1 MKDIYK
7 LVVTGGP
14 CGGKSTALEWIEK
27 AFTAKGYTVIFV
39 AETATELIN
48 AGVAPW
54 DFDAN
59 KDFQKCLARLQWEK
73 EKVFYRAAKRMNAG
87 KVLIVCD
94 RGEAD
99 NMAYMTRQE
108 YLEVLDSIGSNEE
121 AVMDKYDAVF
131 HLVTAAK
138 GAEEYYTTANN
149 TARTET
155 AEQAAALDDRFIE
168 AWTGHSHFR
177 VIDNSTDFNGKMER
191 LIDAI
196 AAFLEKENG

>member
-1 MKDIYK
+1 MKEIVK

-14 CGGKSTALEWIEK
+14 CGGKSSALEWIDK

-54 DFDAN
+54 NFDEN
-59 KDFQKCLARLQWEK
+59 KEFQKCLARLQWEK
-73 EKVFYRAAKRMNAG
+73 EKVFYRAAKKMNAD

-99 NMAYMTRQE
+99 NMAYMTREE
-108 YLEVLDSIGSNEE
+108 YLEVLDSLGSSE
-121 AVMDKYDAVF
+121 ADIMGNYDAVF

-138 GAEEYYTTANN
+138 GAEDHYTIDNN
-149 TARTET
+149 EARTET
-155 AEQAAALDDRFIE
+155 PEQAAALDDRFIK
-168 AWTGHSHFR
+168 AWSSHPHFR
-177 VIDNSTDFNGKMER
+177 MIDNSTDFKGKMER
-191 LIDAI
+191 LIHSI
-196 AAFLEKENG
+196 SEFLEQ

>member
-1 MKDIYK
+1 MKRIYK

-39 AETATELIN
+39 AETATELIT

-54 DFDAN
+54 NFDTN

-73 EKVFYRAAKRMNAG
+73 EKVFYRAAKRMNAD
-87 KVLIVCD
+87 KVLIICD

-99 NMAYMTRQE
+99 NMAYMTREE
-108 YLEVLDSIGSNEE
+108 YLEVLESISSSE
-121 AVMDKYDAVF
+121 ADVMDNYDAVF

-138 GAEEYYTTANN
+138 GAEAHYSLANN
-149 TARTET
+149 AARTET
-155 AEQAAALDDRFIE
+155 PEQAAALDDRFIA
-168 AWTGHSHFR
+168 AWSGHPYFR
-177 VIDNSTDFNGKMER
+177 VIDNSTDFEGKMER
-191 LIDAI
+191 LIAEI
-196 AAFLEKENG
+196 TAFLEEK